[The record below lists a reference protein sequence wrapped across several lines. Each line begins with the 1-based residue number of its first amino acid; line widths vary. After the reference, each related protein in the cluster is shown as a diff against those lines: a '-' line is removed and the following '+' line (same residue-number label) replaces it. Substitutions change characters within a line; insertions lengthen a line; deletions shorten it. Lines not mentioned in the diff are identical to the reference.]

1 MLEPNSP
8 KSTKRSRRRI
18 LIFGCGYLGRVIGQ
32 NLQNEEDEVWGSTRS
47 KENLHELQ
55 NLGIKPIVAD
65 WTDSRTLS
73 ELQTFTHVIIAVS
86 RGRNSTLSYW
96 DTLVGGLNNLLPR
109 LSPTAH
115 LTYVSSTG
123 VYHQKNALWVD
134 ETSPTFPT
142 RPSAQAHLAA
152 ECLIRRTLTKQS
164 WAILRLAGIYGPKR
178 IPNCNQLLHQVP
190 IHTDPNTYLNLIH
203 VEDAVQAVLGAMER
217 SDQATYVISDDRPT
231 RRGDYYSYVAKL
243 LRAPEPV
250 FHPIVT
256 DETPRLRSEGNKR
269 IWNRKMKRMLVPK
282 LRYPTYKEGL
292 RPLLSRDC

>member
-96 DTLVGGLNNLLPR
+96 DTLVGGLNIYYRDFPR
-109 LSPTAH
+109 P
-115 LTYVSSTG
+115 
-123 VYHQKNALWVD
+123 
-134 ETSPTFPT
+134 
-142 RPSAQAHLAA
+142 
-152 ECLIRRTLTKQS
+152 
-164 WAILRLAGIYGPKR
+164 
-178 IPNCNQLLHQVP
+178 P
-190 IHTDPNTYLNLIH
+190 I
-203 VEDAVQAVLGAMER
+203 
-217 SDQATYVISDDRPT
+217 
-231 RRGDYYSYVAKL
+231 
-243 LRAPEPV
+243 
-250 FHPIVT
+250 
-256 DETPRLRSEGNKR
+256 
-269 IWNRKMKRMLVPK
+269 
-282 LRYPTYKEGL
+282 
-292 RPLLSRDC
+292 